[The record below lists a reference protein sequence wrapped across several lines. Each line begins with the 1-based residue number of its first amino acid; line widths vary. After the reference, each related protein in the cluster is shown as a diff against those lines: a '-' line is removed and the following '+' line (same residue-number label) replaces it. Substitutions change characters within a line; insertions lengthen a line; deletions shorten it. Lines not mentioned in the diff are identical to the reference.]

1 MNPKTTFVGKTN
13 PFTGASLMKPVDHVD
28 PSKLEITS
36 DPLPAGRARA
46 NKYADLMAAIKP
58 GQCIKC
64 KPTNVGQVASAM
76 KKHIDSNGLPC
87 QVRSTKNYGDG
98 MGRVWLMPV
107 ATASAVLKVRK
118 LKAA

>member
-1 MNPKTTFVGKTN
+1 
-13 PFTGASLMKPVDHVD
+13 MKPVDHVD

-46 NKYADLMAAIKP
+46 NKYADLMAKLKP

-64 KPTNVGQVASAM
+64 APNHVGQVSNALR
-76 KKHIDSNGLPC
+76 KHIIEKELPC

-98 MGRVWLMPV
+98 MGRVWLM
-107 ATASAVLKVRK
+107 KNERK
-118 LKAA
+118 LKVA

>member
-1 MNPKTTFVGKTN
+1 MKYVPKTTFVRNIN
-13 PFTGASLMKPVDHVD
+13 PFTGVNMKPVHHVD

-46 NKYADLMAAIKP
+46 NKYADLMAALKP

-64 KPTNVGQVASAM
+64 ESGQVNQVASAL
-76 KKHIDSNGLPC
+76 KKHITQNKLDC
-87 QVRSTKNYGDG
+87 HIRSTRRYDDG
-98 MGRVWLMPV
+98 KGRVWML
-107 ATASAVLKVRK
+107 ANEKVRK